1 MKEISKLITEKHI
14 NFMMTND
21 RFFKFIFT
29 SKPEDTAYLCNL
41 ILGHMLEE
49 QYESYAI
56 IDSHLH
62 SRQHEKQMIYDLL
75 FEADNARRINIE
87 MQNYRHPYMMAR
99 FDMYLASLFTKGLED
114 YRYAKQT
121 VQIIFIN
128 DRDKEMIDEYEFV
141 NGWKRRS
148 ESWKRFFVHLG
159 NMEDIVRKKGID
171 NFGEFEKLA
180 YIFAKS
186 NLYDIMES
194 ERRTGRR
201 TKAVEIMERKVKE
214 YLGIEDNMWEI
225 FDAMNKEDEQRQRI
239 EDATREG
246 IEQGIEQGLQ
256 QGVEKGLEQ
265 GEMESIQKLSKN
277 LKITVQE
284 AMELLDVSD
293 ENQKRY
299 LKLMKI

>member
-1 MKEISKLITEKHI
+1 M
-14 NFMMTND
+14 
-21 RFFKFIFT
+21 
-29 SKPEDTAYLCNL
+29 
-41 ILGHMLEE
+41 
-49 QYESYAI
+49 
-56 IDSHLH
+56 
-62 SRQHEKQMIYDLL
+62 
-75 FEADNARRINIE
+75 
-87 MQNYRHPYMMAR
+87 
-99 FDMYLASLFTKGLED
+99 
-114 YRYAKQT
+114 
-121 VQIIFIN
+121 
-128 DRDKEMIDEYEFV
+128 
-141 NGWKRRS
+141 
-148 ESWKRFFVHLG
+148 HLG

-171 NFGEFEKLA
+171 NLDEFEKLA

-246 IEQGIEQGLQ
+246 LEQGIEQGLEQ
-256 QGVEKGLEQ
+256 GREQGREEGVEQ
-265 GEMESIQKLSKN
+265 GKMESIQKLSKN

-284 AMELLDVSD
+284 AMELLDISD

-299 LKLMKI
+299 LKMMKV